1 MMVFWAHRRGE
12 EGQEGKWMGLR
23 QGLSKGAAGCLSLA
37 EQAVHWRRRK
47 AVAMVMDQPEK
58 GLGSR
63 LLDKL
68 VLKSAHLPNA

>member
-1 MMVFWAHRRGE
+1 MDR
-12 EGQEGKWMGLR
+12 KLR
-23 QGLSKGAAGCLSLA
+23 QGLIKGDAACLSLA
-37 EQAVHWRRRK
+37 EQAVHWRQRR

-68 VLKSAHLPNA
+68 VLKSAHSPNA

>member
-1 MMVFWAHRRGE
+1 MDS
-12 EGQEGKWMGLR
+12 GLR

-37 EQAVHWRRRK
+37 EHTVHWRWRR
-47 AVAMVMDQPEK
+47 AVAMVMDQSEK

-63 LLDKL
+63 LLGKL

>member
-1 MMVFWAHRRGE
+1 
-12 EGQEGKWMGLR
+12 MGVGRKARKASGWGLG

-63 LLDKL
+63 LLDKM